1 MKRQVRDRHIMEA
14 LKPILLALAG
24 VLVILG
30 FAATLWFGVE
40 AVLWIALVLVPVV
53 FVQTLLWGK

>member
-1 MKRQVRDRHIMEA
+1 MEA

-40 AVLWIALVLVPVV
+40 AVLWIALILVPVV